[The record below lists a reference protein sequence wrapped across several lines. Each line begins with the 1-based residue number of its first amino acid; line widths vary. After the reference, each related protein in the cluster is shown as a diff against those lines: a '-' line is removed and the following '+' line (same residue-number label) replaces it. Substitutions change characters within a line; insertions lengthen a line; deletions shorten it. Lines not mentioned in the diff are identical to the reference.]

1 MLLIAIAHGAGAE
14 LQFNRD
20 IRPIL
25 ADICLNCHGPDAKTR
40 KADLRLDSFDGAT
53 KVNEGVKP
61 IVPGKP
67 DESDVIARIFS
78 GDKDEV
84 MPPPKYPRQLSAHEK
99 ELLKT
104 WVAQGAKYEAHWAY
118 IAFIE
123 IIDFK
128 TN

>member
-1 MLLIAIAHGAGAE
+1 MISRRTLLLLTSLLPTLLRAAE
-14 LQFNRD
+14 PEVRFNRD

-67 DESDVIARIFS
+67 DESDAIARIFS
-78 GDKDEV
+78 TDKDDV
-84 MPPPKYPRQLSAHEK
+84 MPPPKYPRQLDQKS
-99 ELLKT
+99 
-104 WVAQGAKYEAHWAY
+104 VV
-118 IAFIE
+118 
-123 IIDFK
+123 
-128 TN
+128 

>member
-1 MLLIAIAHGAGAE
+1 MISPRLVPTLAVLLPALLQAAE
-14 LQFNRD
+14 TEVRFNRD

-78 GDKDEV
+78 TDKDEV
-84 MPPPKYPRQLSAHEK
+84 MPPP
-99 ELLKT
+99 
-104 WVAQGAKYEAHWAY
+104 
-118 IAFIE
+118 
-123 IIDFK
+123 
-128 TN
+128 